1 MADRHYNRTVKE
13 QHRLCRRWMVLAL
26 FMPFALA
33 GCAGQPVQMGS
44 TVKSVPV
51 EQALVMPPPAGP
63 GIVSVVERR
72 YDNAIE
78 QEIHLSTSAMTQ
90 GQNKLTV
97 QLFGTTSPF
106 KMSSNTLTSTP
117 VTQAGTASEMRRALP
132 GVRMARSLF
141 YVQNSYGPFGYAFGR
156 GAGTDLCIYAWQ
168 QVRAPTGT
176 ISPFANYGSIQIR
189 LRVCEAGATE
199 QKLLAIMYHF
209 TILGAVDAGGWNP
222 YGEPGPVSP
231 ALGGIGAPTY
241 PRPAG
246 MEPMVPAPPQ
256 RQSVVVRRPA
266 VVTTS
271 AAPQSSPPLAAA
283 LAPEPIGIR
292 VPSPAIA
299 PSDVVRQAVSA
310 VPSPTIPSVSVAP
323 PAGMAAASRV
333 TVPSPSCATQ
343 TEGSNSVCR

>member
-1 MADRHYNRTVKE
+1 MADKPFIQTGKE
-13 QHRLCRRWMVLAL
+13 QRRTCRRWMMLVL

-44 TVKSVPV
+44 TVKSVPT

-78 QEIHLSTSAMTQ
+78 QEIHLATSAMTP

-106 KMSSNTLTSTP
+106 KLSSNTLTSTP

-199 QKLLAIMYHF
+199 QKLLAIMYQF

-241 PRPAG
+241 PGPAS
-246 MEPMVPAPPQ
+246 MEPMVPALPQ

-266 VVTTS
+266 VVTSS
-271 AAPQSSPPLAAA
+271 AAPQSRPEVAAA
-283 LAPEPIGIR
+283 LSPEANGIR

-299 PSDVVRQAVSA
+299 PSDAAAQAGQA
-310 VPSPTIPSVSVAP
+310 APTIPSPSVAP
-323 PAGMAAASRV
+323 PPGIAAASRV
-333 TVPSPSCATQ
+333 TVPSPSCATE
-343 TEGSNSVCR
+343 TEGSNIVCR